1 MATPLQTN
9 TDKLTALKEKA
20 NNLPDQNPPAQL
32 QEKTVTPSAA
42 QQEVTPDSGYDGL
55 SKVTVEAVSNVAHI
69 TQIEC
74 YPIGEQPTT
83 RIADPNTYILGIF
96 VNDTRVFYE
105 ESIGGYGGYSFSVD
119 FTIDF
124 QKDYLG
130 FEVSRSNL
138 GGDTVAYYIEGNTMY
153 IRFW

>member
-9 TDKLTALKEKA
+9 TDKLTAL
-20 NNLPDQNPPAQL
+20 
-32 QEKTVTPSAA
+32 TVTPSAA